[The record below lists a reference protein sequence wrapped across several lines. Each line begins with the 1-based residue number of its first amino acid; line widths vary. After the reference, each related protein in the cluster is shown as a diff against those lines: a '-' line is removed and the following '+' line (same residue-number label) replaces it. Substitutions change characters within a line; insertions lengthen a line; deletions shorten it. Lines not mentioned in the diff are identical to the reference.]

1 MKTIRV
7 HVNEKPVHRTIPDN
21 RLLIDF
27 LREDLRLTGTKEG
40 CGVGVCG
47 ACTVL
52 VGGLPVSSCLMFAVM
67 TDGTSVITIEG
78 LAEGDRLH
86 PLQRAFIESGGFQ
99 CGICTPG
106 QIMAAKALLDVNPQP
121 SKEEIQRWM
130 MGNLCRCTGYYKII
144 EAIQAAATTMAKDA
158 S

>member
-1 MKTIRV
+1 MRTIRLRINSQSV
-7 HVNEKPVHRTIPDN
+7 TREIPDN
-21 RLLIDF
+21 RMLIDL
-27 LREDLRLTGTKEG
+27 LRYDLGLTGTKEG
-40 CGVGVCG
+40 CSVGVCG

-52 VGGLPVSSCLMFAVM
+52 LDGQPVSSCLALAVM
-67 TDGTSVITIEG
+67 TDGAEVLTIEG

-121 SKEEIQRWM
+121 SKEEIQTWM

-144 EAIQAAATTMAKDA
+144 EAIQAAAIARKVEP
-158 S
+158 

>member
-1 MKTIRV
+1 MKTIYLRV
-7 HVNEKPVHRTIPDN
+7 NGRDVHRTVPDN

-27 LREDLRLTGTKEG
+27 LRNDLHLTGTKEG
-40 CGVGVCG
+40 CSVGVCG

-52 VGGLPVSSCLMFAVM
+52 VGGQPVSACLTLAVM
-67 TDGTSVITIEG
+67 TDGTEVLTIEG
-78 LAEGDRLH
+78 LAESGRLH
-86 PLQRAFIESGGFQ
+86 PLQRTFIESGGFQ

-106 QIMAAKALLDVNPQP
+106 QIMAAKALLDENPQP

-144 EAIQAAATTMAKDA
+144 EAIQAAALGK
-158 S
+158 SNL